1 MTVVTGGFYIRGLAN
16 LKATAQM
23 VPFARY
29 TFLTTRPTGEVVFIK
44 QKRGNVEKTTRG
56 GV

>member
-1 MTVVTGGFYIRGLAN
+1 MTVVTGGLNNRGLSN

-44 QKRGNVEKTTRG
+44 QKRGNVDKTTRG
-56 GV
+56 GI